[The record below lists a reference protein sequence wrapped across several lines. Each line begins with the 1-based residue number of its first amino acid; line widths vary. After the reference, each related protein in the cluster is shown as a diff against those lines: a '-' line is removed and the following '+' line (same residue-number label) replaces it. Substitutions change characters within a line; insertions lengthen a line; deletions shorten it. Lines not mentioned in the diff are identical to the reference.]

1 LVIILTIAMDGIDY
15 IGGQYTLTFI
25 PGQSAAGDN
34 LQCVNLTL
42 LNDHSLENNE
52 TLLVTLGS
60 AQQDTG
66 VVRIPTSRRELL
78 ITILEAPATDS
89 RLMKCY
95 STALIFPH
103 ELFSYPDWNE
113 GGVLSSDRR
122 GPSIC
127 NSVCSPVSRRAGT

>member
-1 LVIILTIAMDGIDY
+1 MDGIDY
-15 IGGQYTLTFI
+15 IGGQYTLTFT

-78 ITILEAPATDS
+78 LTILETPATDS

-95 STALIFPH
+95 KYCVNIPSRIIQ
-103 ELFSYPDWNE
+103 
-113 GGVLSSDRR
+113 LSRLE
-122 GPSIC
+122 
-127 NSVCSPVSRRAGT
+127 